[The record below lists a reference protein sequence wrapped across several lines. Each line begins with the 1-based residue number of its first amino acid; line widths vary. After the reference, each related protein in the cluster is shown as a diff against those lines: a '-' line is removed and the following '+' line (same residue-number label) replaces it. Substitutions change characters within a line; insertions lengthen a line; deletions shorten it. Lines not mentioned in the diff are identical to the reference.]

1 MSKMKEYHSENGF
14 HITENGWMSSYSVGD
29 LVKVNKNKL
38 GIVLHKATTQQETM
52 FPYVRVL
59 ILNENL
65 IFDYGFTSL
74 EIVSKA

>member
-1 MSKMKEYHSENGF
+1 
-14 HITENGWMSSYSVGD
+14 MSSYSVGD

-38 GIVLHKATTQQETM
+38 GIVLRKAITQQETM